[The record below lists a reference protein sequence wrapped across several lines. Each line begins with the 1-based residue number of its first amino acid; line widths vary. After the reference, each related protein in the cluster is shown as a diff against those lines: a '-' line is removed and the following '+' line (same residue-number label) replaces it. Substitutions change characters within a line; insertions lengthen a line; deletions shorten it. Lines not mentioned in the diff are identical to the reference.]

1 MFSDLELPS
10 KMVQEKMSLH
20 SSSLE
25 SVRLSFYCNS
35 HTAILNPH
43 HPQAKQSF
51 AESFS
56 GAFFQKGAVLR
67 RLLNTF
73 KARVVRA
80 EGSAV
85 IVEGADFVIIVVV
98 EETIGGIVVQ

>member
-1 MFSDLELPS
+1 
-10 KMVQEKMSLH
+10 MVQEKMSLH

-43 HPQAKQSF
+43 QPQAKQSF

-56 GAFFQKGAVLR
+56 GAFFQKGAVHA
-67 RLLNTF
+67 F
-73 KARVVRA
+73 CVAEKAGMLV
-80 EGSAV
+80 AV
-85 IVEGADFVIIVVV
+85 HNF
-98 EETIGGIVVQ
+98 GGGFTGED